1 MDIALVSVTAMSLSL
16 ALAMGIVAWRL
27 IREERRRADARVAAM
42 IAELDRTRGGPPASP
57 PARPRSRDTPAPV
70 VLDTRFGSD
79 GTDDDALPQ
88 HPPPVP
94 APPAPLLGEV
104 PGSSGWGYPILA
116 VVAAGLMVLAVAT
129 IVMGPGDDARTA
141 TVISEPPTPVE
152 LLSLAHAKQG
162 EYLAISGAVRNPADG
177 MEHGRLSV
185 MATVFDEDGTQIGT
199 GQTPLPVRALAPGTE
214 TPFTISMPD
223 ADRINRY
230 RISFAQD
237 QTRVPHI
244 DRRQMADA
252 TPLTTPA
259 SGDQP

>member
-1 MDIALVSVTAMSLSL
+1 MMDIALVSVTAISLSM
-16 ALAMGIVAWRL
+16 AFAMGIVAWRV
-27 IREERRRADARVAAM
+27 IREERRRSDARVATL
-42 IAELDRTRGGPPASP
+42 IAELDRTRGTNAGLPTQ
-57 PARPRSRDTPAPV
+57 PRSRA
-70 VLDTRFGSD
+70 LDTRFDSD
-79 GTDDDALPQ
+79 VSENDTARQDPPPVAEPRAPLLGAVAGPSGWGRPILAAVAAGLVVLAVVTIAMGPADDALP
-88 HPPPVP
+88 
-94 APPAPLLGEV
+94 
-104 PGSSGWGYPILA
+104 
-116 VVAAGLMVLAVAT
+116 
-129 IVMGPGDDARTA
+129 VM
-141 TVISEPPTPVE
+141 SEQSTPVE
-152 LLSLAHAKQG
+152 LLSLAHARQG

-185 MATVFDEDGTQIGT
+185 MAIVFDEDGTQIGT

-252 TPLTTPA
+252 TPLAAPA
-259 SGDQP
+259 AGGQP

>member
-1 MDIALVSVTAMSLSL
+1 MSEQS
-16 ALAMGIVAWRL
+16 
-27 IREERRRADARVAAM
+27 
-42 IAELDRTRGGPPASP
+42 
-57 PARPRSRDTPAPV
+57 
-70 VLDTRFGSD
+70 
-79 GTDDDALPQ
+79 
-88 HPPPVP
+88 
-94 APPAPLLGEV
+94 
-104 PGSSGWGYPILA
+104 
-116 VVAAGLMVLAVAT
+116 
-129 IVMGPGDDARTA
+129 
-141 TVISEPPTPVE
+141 TPVE
-152 LLSLAHAKQG
+152 LLSLAHARQG

-252 TPLTTPA
+252 TPLATPA
-259 SGDQP
+259 AGDQP

>member
-1 MDIALVSVTAMSLSL
+1 MMDIALVSVTAISLSM
-16 ALAMGIVAWRL
+16 AFAMGIVAWRV
-27 IREERRRADARVAAM
+27 IREERRRSDARVAAL
-42 IAELDRTRGGPPASP
+42 IAELDRTRGTNAGLPSQPRSRALDTRCGSDVSDND
-57 PARPRSRDTPAPV
+57 PARPDPPPVTEPRAPLLGAVAGPSGWDRPILAAVAAGLVVVAVVTIAMGPA
-70 VLDTRFGSD
+70 
-79 GTDDDALPQ
+79 DDALP
-88 HPPPVP
+88 
-94 APPAPLLGEV
+94 
-104 PGSSGWGYPILA
+104 
-116 VVAAGLMVLAVAT
+116 
-129 IVMGPGDDARTA
+129 VM
-141 TVISEPPTPVE
+141 SEQSTPVE
-152 LLSLAHAKQG
+152 LLSLAHARQG
-162 EYLAISGAVRNPADG
+162 QYLAISGAVRNPTDG

-252 TPLTTPA
+252 TPLATPA
-259 SGDQP
+259 AGDQP